1 MRSDV
6 LQIPLGMP
14 GTIYRQGPDEADFCG
29 TVSIVNHSSGG
40 ALGNGEYPSPKLT
53 ADPRKIGG
61 KIVMEGAGNLNL
73 TGNATVADIV
83 MTGSKPKLYLNG
95 HKLRVKAEQ
104 HALGAATDP
113 DWTKNAQI
121 IPGEDADGNPG
132 TIVWGQIGM
141 IVIMR

>member
-1 MRSDV
+1 MNKLGKFAAACVAVVFAVGACGSLSGETCTYDGGWDV
-6 LQIPLGMP
+6 
-14 GTIYRQGPDEADFCG
+14 T
-29 TVSIVNHSSGG
+29 
-40 ALGNGEYPSPKLT
+40 PS
-53 ADPRKIGG
+53 
-61 KIVMEGAGNLNL
+61 GAGNLNL
-73 TGNATVADIV
+73 TTNATVADIV

-132 TIVWGQIGM
+132 RIVWGSIGM
-141 IVIMR
+141 MIFVR